1 MREKQING
9 IITKAKAKWQVE
21 GYPFFFYLEKKHF
34 AVKHISK
41 LVVESNQVIQDP
53 KTILTEQKKL

>member
-1 MREKQING
+1 MASGG
-9 IITKAKAKWQVE
+9 IPV
-21 GYPFFFYLEKKHF
+21 FFFYLEKKDF
-34 AVKHISK
+34 TVKHISK